1 MTDRPAPGSEPPGG
15 PAELAGRLRTVL
27 QQLVPL
33 LRSQSPHPD
42 LTPSRLAALAALAA
56 HGPLRIGEL
65 AARMNIT
72 LSTTSRMVD
81 QLDGSGWIAR
91 RPDPADQRA
100 SLISLNDAGRALL
113 NAVRRET
120 AGVLAEEIGR
130 LDAARQRRLHGALPA
145 LEELTEA
152 LRRRPPQ
159 GRGAGADRRAGHDRM

>member
-1 MTDRPAPGSEPPGG
+1 MVTRPPPAPDQPED
-15 PAELAGRLRTVL
+15 PAELAGRLRQVL

-33 LRSQSPHPD
+33 LRGQSPHPD

-81 QLDGSGWIAR
+81 LLDGSGWITR

-100 SLISLNDAGRALL
+100 SLISPNAAGRALL
-113 NAVRRET
+113 DAVRRET
-120 AGVLAEEIGR
+120 AGVLAEELGR
-130 LDAARQRRLHGALPA
+130 LAPGRRRQLHDALPA

-152 LRRRPPQ
+152 LRRRPAPRRPGN
-159 GRGAGADRRAGHDRM
+159 GRP